1 MASLLDTN
9 IISLAM
15 SADPAVMTELGK
27 LEAGEPAISA
37 VTYAE
42 IRYGLLRGLSE
53 ESQGRQAALSR
64 KQELFDRL
72 MGHIDILPW
81 DTDAATAYAQ
91 ERIACERD
99 GQALDQADLM
109 ILAHA
114 GSTGRVLVTRDA
126 ALQRRS
132 GKGAHK
138 TEVVGW

>member
-1 MASLLDTN
+1 
-9 IISLAM
+9 
-15 SADPAVMTELGK
+15 
-27 LEAGEPAISA
+27 
-37 VTYAE
+37 
-42 IRYGLLRGLSE
+42 
-53 ESQGRQAALSR
+53 
-64 KQELFDRL
+64 

-114 GSTGRVLVTRDA
+114 SSTGRILVTRDA

-132 GKGAHK
+132 GKGPHK
-138 TEVVGW
+138 TRVVGW